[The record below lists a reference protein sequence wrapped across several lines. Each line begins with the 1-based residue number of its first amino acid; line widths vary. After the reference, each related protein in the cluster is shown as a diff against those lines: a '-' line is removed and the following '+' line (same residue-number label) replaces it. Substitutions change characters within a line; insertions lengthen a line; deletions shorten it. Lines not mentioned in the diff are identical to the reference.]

1 MEQSHRLEKKRGK
14 VLEKTIWDA
23 SGLRRTPC
31 RAAVLRCLAEQ
42 SSALSEKELT
52 ARLAGEFDRT
62 TFYRTLRVL
71 EEKEIIHR
79 IMVDPFTVKYALSAK
94 LSKKTPHG
102 HFHCAVCGKV
112 VCLDDIDPVRY
123 VLPTGAI
130 AEKEELTI
138 HGKCAAC
145 VAAEKRAALE
155 QAQKHHQA
163 GEEPQK

>member
-1 MEQSHRLEKKRGK
+1 MKKNRQESKRGK
-14 VLEKTIWDA
+14 VLEKTVWDV

-42 SSALSEKELT
+42 SNALSEKELT
-52 ARLAGEFDRT
+52 ARLAGEYDRT

-79 IMVDPFTVKYALSAK
+79 IVVDPFTVKYALSAK

-102 HFHCAVCGKV
+102 HFHCSVCGKV

-123 VLPTGAI
+123 VLPTGAV
-130 AEKEELTI
+130 AEKEELI
-138 HGKCAAC
+138 VHGKCAAC
-145 VAAEKRAALE
+145 VAKEKRAALE
-155 QAQKHHQA
+155 EAQRQNLGA
-163 GEEPQK
+163 QESQD